1 MAGRDLFLSVDGKE
15 RALRAG
21 WSKYGKPCSKNILAP

>member
-1 MAGRDLFLSVDGKE
+1 MAGRDLFLSVGVKE

-21 WSKYGKPCSKNILAP
+21 WSKYGKPRSNSAVIP